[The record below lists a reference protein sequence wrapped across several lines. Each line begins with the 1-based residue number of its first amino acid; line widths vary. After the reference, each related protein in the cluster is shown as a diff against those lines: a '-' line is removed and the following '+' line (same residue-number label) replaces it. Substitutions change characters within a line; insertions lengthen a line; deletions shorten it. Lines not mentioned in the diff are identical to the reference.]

1 MGAHSTP
8 LVLAIAGG
16 TGAGKTTI
24 VRALTKRIGTSE
36 VVVLDQDSYYKGQTQ
51 ILEPVDADNFDHP
64 ARIDHDLLLEQLDAL
79 MRGQPIQKPRYD
91 FATHSRLAQTDYI
104 QGAKTIVIE
113 GLFAY
118 WDLRI
123 RSRSHCNIFVDAGAD
138 LRLIRRLQ
146 RDLKE
151 RSRTM
156 EGILEQYL
164 NTVRPMH
171 TKHIEPLKELA
182 DVIIRNEETI
192 ETGIDELLSFLRRNS
207 TKSGEAFISRGT
219 GS

>member
-1 MGAHSTP
+1 MRAHPTP

-16 TGAGKTTI
+16 TGAGKTAI

-36 VVVLDQDSYYKGQTQ
+36 IVVLDQDSYYKGQTEV
-51 ILEPVDADNFDHP
+51 LDPVDADNFDHP

-79 MRGQPIQKPRYD
+79 LRWQPIQKPRYD
-91 FATHSRLAQTDYI
+91 FATHSRLDQTDRI
-104 QGAKTIVIE
+104 EGANTIVIE

-118 WDLRI
+118 WDPRI

-151 RSRTM
+151 RSRTT

-164 NTVRPMH
+164 ATVRPMH
-171 TKHIEPLKELA
+171 TKHVEPLKELA
-182 DVIIRNEETI
+182 DVIISNEEDI
-192 ETGIDELLSFLRRNS
+192 ETGIDQLVSFLS
-207 TKSGEAFISRGT
+207 LQAGTKSAARISRGT
-219 GS
+219 SS